1 MRIKARNLKQLLV
14 GMALTFLCAT
24 VMTGCGQG
32 GAGTSGTNEASN
44 NGTST
49 TGTVG
54 PTSQMGGTRQGNAVT
69 LVGETSTLAGTAGA
83 QGSIDGIG
91 GAAQFYSPYGI
102 TTDGSN
108 LFIADTYNNTIRKV
122 VIATG
127 AVTTLAG
134 TAGIT
139 GSTDATGA
147 AARFDLP
154 GDITTDGTNLYVADS
169 GNSTIRKVVIATGAV
184 TTLAGTAGM
193 QGSTDATGAKARFV
207 FPVGITTDGV
217 NLYVADDSNNT
228 IREVV
233 IATGAVTTLAGTAG
247 ITGSTDATGAA
258 ASFKAPQ
265 GITTDGTNL
274 FIADYGNNTIRKV
287 VIATGAVTTL
297 AGTAGITGSTDA
309 TGAAASFNSPQAV
322 TTDGTN
328 LYIADS
334 GNNTIREVVIA
345 TGAVRTLAGT
355 AGIPGSTDAA
365 GAAARFN
372 SPEGITT
379 DGVQLYVCDSLND
392 TIRAIQ

>member
-1 MRIKARNLKQLLV
+1 MRTKARNLKQLLV
-14 GMALTFLCAT
+14 GIALIFLWAT
-24 VMTGCGQG
+24 AMTGCGQG

-44 NGTST
+44 NGTGA

-54 PTSQMGGTRQGNAVT
+54 PTSQMGGARQGNAVT
-69 LVGETSTLAGTAGA
+69 LAGETSTLAGTPGA
-83 QGSIDGIG
+83 QGSIDGVG
-91 GAAQFYSPYGI
+91 GAAQFYLPYGI

-108 LFIADTYNNTIRKV
+108 LYIADTNNNTIRKV

-228 IREVV
+228 IR
-233 IATGAVTTLAGTAG
+233 
-247 ITGSTDATGAA
+247 
-258 ASFKAPQ
+258 
-265 GITTDGTNL
+265 
-274 FIADYGNNTIRKV
+274 KV

-309 TGAAASFNSPQAV
+309 TGAAASFNSP
-322 TTDGTN
+322 
-328 LYIADS
+328 
-334 GNNTIREVVIA
+334 
-345 TGAVRTLAGT
+345 
-355 AGIPGSTDAA
+355 
-365 GAAARFN
+365 
-372 SPEGITT
+372 EGVTT

-392 TIRAIQ
+392 TIRSIQ